1 MPLAEAFNFLQESAW
16 VLEDAGYR
24 VIVPAWWTPKGRQ
37 RAKVKLRASSK
48 KKATSV
54 ESSGY
59 FSQAS
64 LVSYEYSLAIGDE
77 QVSNQEWQQLI
88 NNKAPLVQFRGQWMV
103 LDQSRMKHML
113 EFWKKQ
119 QESQSELTVTELI
132 KLSTTDD
139 NEVEL
144 LVDHDRTLMEMM
156 RRLQDKTQ
164 LQEIADP
171 EQFQGTLRPY
181 QRRGVLVGV
190 LGGVRLK
197 WLSGGRYGHG
207 KIRTGDCAASLRT

>member
-88 NNKAPLVQFRGQWMV
+88 NNKAPLVQFRGQ
-103 LDQSRMKHML
+103 
-113 EFWKKQ
+113 
-119 QESQSELTVTELI
+119 
-132 KLSTTDD
+132 
-139 NEVEL
+139 
-144 LVDHDRTLMEMM
+144 
-156 RRLQDKTQ
+156 
-164 LQEIADP
+164 
-171 EQFQGTLRPY
+171 
-181 QRRGVLVGV
+181 
-190 LGGVRLK
+190 
-197 WLSGGRYGHG
+197 
-207 KIRTGDCAASLRT
+207 

>member
-1 MPLAEAFNFLQESAW
+1 
-16 VLEDAGYR
+16 
-24 VIVPAWWTPKGRQ
+24 
-37 RAKVKLRASSK
+37 
-48 KKATSV
+48 
-54 ESSGY
+54 
-59 FSQAS
+59 
-64 LVSYEYSLAIGDE
+64 
-77 QVSNQEWQQLI
+77 
-88 NNKAPLVQFRGQWMV
+88 MV

-119 QESQSELTVTELI
+119 QESQPELTVTELI

-171 EQFQGTLRPY
+171 QHSSKGPY
-181 QRRGVLVGV
+181 GLTNGE
-190 LGGVRLK
+190 
-197 WLSGGRYGHG
+197 
-207 KIRTGDCAASLRT
+207 ASAGWCTWRSWA